1 MRQLLRSI
9 SFAAFACVP
18 VAVGSTSAAEAGDC
32 RPAAIARLQAS
43 APEGFAIYQ
52 WMNDKKFFLSWISCD
67 EATLGLPTA
76 VHESVHYIAAE
87 TDAFPLVHGGQL
99 KRPHEVSAFFAPS
112 LIAGKFKASDF
123 VTTYL
128 RPGSASSSTDFLY
141 LLDELNAYTHDL
153 NTAVALSR
161 SRVAVE
167 QGADEVDHRDGLAAL
182 MAFVALYA
190 ERAEEKEPATW
201 AGLQQPRVA
210 KTVSE
215 LWGRAEK
222 VMASSCGI
230 PNFGTEDKSL
240 IRQFCQ
246 GRPQAAL
253 QKILGRALV
262 CPTACLK
269 STPVAAHESKPL
281 VDTTPTGNLR
291 PDPAANPARPFWSR
305 AMSRRPSRLDDLA
318 TDEST
323 TD

>member
-1 MRQLLRSI
+1 MPL
-9 SFAAFACVP
+9 AA
-18 VAVGSTSAAEAGDC
+18 GLHSAAEAGDC
-32 RPAAIARLQAS
+32 RPRAIERLHAA

-52 WMNDKKFFLSWISCD
+52 TIKDKKFFLNWISCD
-67 EATLGLPTA
+67 EAQLGLPTA
-76 VHESVHYIAAE
+76 VHESVHYITAE
-87 TDAFPLVHGGQL
+87 TDAFPLLHGGQL

-112 LIAGKFKASDF
+112 LIAGKFKANDF

-153 NTAVALSR
+153 NTAVNLSR
-161 SRVAVE
+161 SRGPVE
-167 QGADEVDHRDGLAAL
+167 QGDEIDHRDGLAAL

-190 ERAEEKEPATW
+190 ERAEQSEAATW
-201 AGLQQPRVA
+201 SGLLEPRVA

-253 QKILGRALV
+253 QKILGRAPV

-269 STPVAAHESKPL
+269 STPVAVLESKPL
-281 VDTTPTGNLR
+281 VDTTPTGSLSPN
-291 PDPAANPARPFWSR
+291 PAANPARPF
-305 AMSRRPSRLDDLA
+305 
-318 TDEST
+318 
-323 TD
+323 